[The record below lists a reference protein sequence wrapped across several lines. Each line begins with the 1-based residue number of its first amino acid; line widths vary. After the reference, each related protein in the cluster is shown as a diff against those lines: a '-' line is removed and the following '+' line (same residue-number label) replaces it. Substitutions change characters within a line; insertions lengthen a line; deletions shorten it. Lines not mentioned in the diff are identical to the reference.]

1 MYTNKTLTTDLQ
13 ILKTKNMKF
22 LSNYPAEVLLLIFLI
37 ITFIQSGIDKLLD
50 WNGNIS
56 FIKEHFKNSPLK
68 NTVPLLLGII
78 LIVEIIAGV
87 LMSIGVYELY
97 TSEAKEIALLGVELS
112 AIALIFLLI
121 GQRLA
126 KDYAGAMSLGVYF
139 IITVGGVFLLNS

>member
-1 MYTNKTLTTDLQ
+1 
-13 ILKTKNMKF
+13 MKF

-139 IITVGGVFLLNS
+139 IITLGGVFLLNS

>member
-1 MYTNKTLTTDLQ
+1 
-13 ILKTKNMKF
+13 MKF

-37 ITFIQSGIDKLLD
+37 ITFTQSGIDKLLD

-78 LIVEIIAGV
+78 LIVEIVAGV

-112 AIALIFLLI
+112 AVALIFLLI

-139 IITVGGVFLLNS
+139 IMTLGGVFLLNS